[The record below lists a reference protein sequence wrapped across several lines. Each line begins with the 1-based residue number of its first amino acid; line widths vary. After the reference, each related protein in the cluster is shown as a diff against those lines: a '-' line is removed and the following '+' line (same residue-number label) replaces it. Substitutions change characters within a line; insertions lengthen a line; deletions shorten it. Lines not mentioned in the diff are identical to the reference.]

1 MIGLLYIITFISSG
15 ISIFVLFKYFTN
27 ADNRWDYLYNTS
39 HNKVTFFKIITDVL
53 SFFTYIGLLI
63 LGYLQISLIF
73 LGALIIITIF
83 ICYFNNFLV
92 YVLRLLLAYS
102 SKLFS
107 ALQKLRNITT
117 LEEYFLNAQPKL
129 NLILFLLT
137 LLLWG
142 VHLIKLNNMLS

>member
-1 MIGLLYIITFISSG
+1 MIGLLYIITFILSG
-15 ISIFVLFKYFTN
+15 ISIFVLFKYFIN
-27 ADNRWDYLYNTS
+27 ADNRWNYLYKTS
-39 HNKVTFFKIITDVL
+39 HNEVTFLKIITDVL

-63 LGYLQISLIF
+63 LGYLQTSLIF
-73 LGALIIITIF
+73 LGALIIFTIF

-92 YVLRLLLAYS
+92 YALRLLLAYS
-102 SKLFS
+102 SQFFS

-117 LEEYFLNAQPKL
+117 LEEYFLKAQPKL

-142 VHLIKLNNMLS
+142 VHLLQLNT

>member
-27 ADNRWDYLYNTS
+27 ADNRWNYLYSTF

-63 LGYLQISLIF
+63 LGYLQTSLII
-73 LGALIIITIF
+73 LGVLIIITIF

-107 ALQKLRNITT
+107 ALHKLRNITT

-137 LLLWG
+137 SLLWG
-142 VHLIKLNNMLS
+142 VHLLQLNK

>member
-27 ADNRWDYLYNTS
+27 ADNRWNYLYKTS

-63 LGYLQISLIF
+63 LGYLQTSLII
-73 LGALIIITIF
+73 LGVLIIITIF

-107 ALQKLRNITT
+107 ALHKLRNIST
-117 LEEYFLNAQPKL
+117 LEEYFLNVQPKL

-142 VHLIKLNNMLS
+142 VHLLQLNT

>member
-27 ADNRWDYLYNTS
+27 SDNRWDYLNGTS
-39 HNKVTFFKIITDVL
+39 HNQATFFNIIMDAL
-53 SFFTYIGLLI
+53 SIFTYIGLLI
-63 LGYLQISLIF
+63 LGYLQISLII
-73 LGALIIITIF
+73 LGVLIIITIF

-107 ALQKLRNITT
+107 ALHKLRNIST
-117 LEEYFLNAQPKL
+117 LEEYFLNVQPKL
-129 NLILFLLT
+129 HLILFLLT
-137 LLLWG
+137 SLFWG
-142 VHLIKLNNMLS
+142 VHSLQLNK